1 MDWVIT
7 VPLAFV
13 MLAVWAAYIYFV
25 WVVPIQTFKDDK
37 ASTGQKAR
45 WGFLLAIFGV
55 VAPGIVLASMYTEY
69 KAQFPTLPSKP
80 VNVNVQGVNIGS
92 AAAK

>member
-1 MDWVIT
+1 MNWVIT
-7 VPLAFV
+7 VPLA
-13 MLAVWAAYIYFV
+13 LAGLVVWAAYIYFV

-37 ASTGQKAR
+37 ASTGQKAG

-55 VAPGIVLASMYTEY
+55 IVPGIVISSMYTDY
-69 KAQFPTLPSKP
+69 KSQFPTLPNEV
-80 VNVNVQGVNIGS
+80 VNVNVQGANIGG